1 MNNHPLGYLEED
13 VQLPTLT
20 PNSLLLVNCN
30 ILPELAPYHLREK
43 DLRKR
48 AKFLQRTKDA
58 IWHRW
63 TSEYVR
69 ALRERH
75 RLKHSNSKNPFSEG
89 DVVIIKSE
97 ERNRHFW
104 PLGVI
109 EKLILGR
116 DGVTRAAKVQSRK
129 TVLERAIQHL
139 YRLNFRVTGH
149 RRTGRRRKRSILAHH
164 PSVLGRRSSC
174 GSVTQP

>member
-1 MNNHPLGYLEED
+1 M
-13 VQLPTLT
+13 QLTTLP

-30 ILPELAPYHLREK
+30 ILPELTPYHFREK

-48 AKFLQRTKDA
+48 TKFLQRTKDA

-97 ERNRHFW
+97 ERNRHFS

-116 DGVTRAAKVQSRK
+116 DGVTRAAKVRSRK
-129 TVLERAIQHL
+129 TVLQRAIQHL
-139 YRLNFRVTGH
+139 YPLELSCDRPPPNKAPSQALNPSAPSFRP
-149 RRTGRRRKRSILAHH
+149 RRDAAVAA
-164 PSVLGRRSSC
+164 VLRNRDIFSEDL
-174 GSVTQP
+174 